1 MKRLT
6 SAAALASRRAGRT
19 GPTLARGTALKSGP
33 ANARHLTVSG
43 GDARG
48 SRNRI
53 KAFGCRVHL
62 LLRGVVIGRE
72 PLYPP
77 KAVNN

>member
-1 MKRLT
+1 MKRLA
-6 SAAALASRRAGRT
+6 SATALASRGAGRT
-19 GPTLARGTALKSGP
+19 GPTLARGPALTRGP
-33 ANARHLTVSG
+33 ASTRHLTLFG

-62 LLRGVVIGRE
+62 LLRGVV
-72 PLYPP
+72 
-77 KAVNN
+77 